1 MIATTTR
8 AGAWR
13 KIVLMLAA
21 CLLLAACGR
30 VTLFADLDE
39 RQANEV
45 LAVLLTHGISADK
58 RSSLASDTG
67 YQVRVSQGDFPRAMQ
82 MLQARGL
89 PNQRYLSICDVFQR
103 QGFVSSA
110 TEERARLQCSW
121 QEDLARTL
129 SSYAGVADARVHIA
143 VPERDPIAGNAG
155 QASASVVIFE
165 QAGANVRNEEHH
177 FKVLVKDAVPGL
189 SDVNQVSIKFNTLP
203 APAGPGAGQNSA
215 APVMSAMSPVTL
227 AIGAGLIALLALVVT
242 FGNRLRVRL
251 QGKPKPDT
259 RVWKG

>member
-1 MIATTTR
+1 MIATTTSSR
-8 AGAWR
+8 AWTRTAL
-13 KIVLMLAA
+13 VLLA

-30 VTLFADLDE
+30 VTLFANLDE

-45 LAVLLTHGISADK
+45 LAVLLANGITADK
-58 RSSLASDTG
+58 RSSIASDTG
-67 YQVRVSQGDFPRAMQ
+67 YQIRVNQGDFPQAMQ

-89 PNQRYLSICDVFQR
+89 PGHKYLSICDVFQR

-121 QEDLARTL
+121 QQDLERTL
-129 SSYAGVADARVHIA
+129 SSYTGVADARVHIA
-143 VPERDPIAGNAG
+143 VPERDPIAGTGGN
-155 QASASVVIFE
+155 ASAAVVIFE
-165 QAGANVRNEEHH
+165 QAGASLRSEEHH

-189 SDVNQVSIKFNTLP
+189 NDVNQVSIKFNTLP
-203 APAGPGAGQNSA
+203 APAEMAAGQRNA

-227 AIGAGLIALLALVVT
+227 AVVAGVIALLALVVT

-251 QGKPKPDT
+251 QGKPKPDA